1 MLKTSF
7 KEANIGLFRQDP
19 ITEQML
25 AGALGSDLEL
35 SGRLLEDLGLKSL
48 LGRVVRTTTV
58 GARGLLGLR
67 FAKTFAMIAYEGA
80 AATDCS
86 FDERQGLVAGCLFSI
101 LGRSHA
107 INLGSQEDDDV
118 FLIPL
123 VESWMVSA
131 AGKRMSA
138 IARHIAVDIVYMGLP
153 FSTTAGQRLSE
164 HEKIVTDAFFMA
176 LGTGTEK
183 DIQGRIYQ
191 YLNLRTDRFPTSR
204 YDIQPGFFDWK
215 VKDFDQYAK
224 TYLGTDNLLEFQV
237 YVPKTKWGYHRWFK
251 LNYTSILRKVK

>member
-1 MLKTSF
+1 
-7 KEANIGLFRQDP
+7 
-19 ITEQML
+19 
-25 AGALGSDLEL
+25 
-35 SGRLLEDLGLKSL
+35 
-48 LGRVVRTTTV
+48 
-58 GARGLLGLR
+58 
-67 FAKTFAMIAYEGA
+67 MIAYEGA

-86 FDERQGLVAGCLFSI
+86 FDERQGIVAGCLFSI

-123 VESWMVSA
+123 VESWMDSA
-131 AGKRMSA
+131 AGKKMSTV
-138 IARHIAVDIVYMGLP
+138 ARHIAIDVVYMDLL
-153 FSTTAGQRLSE
+153 FSTTAGQRLTE
-164 HEKIVTDAFFMA
+164 HEKIVADAFFMA

-224 TYLGTDNLLEFQV
+224 TYLDMDNLLEFQV
-237 YVPKTKWGYHRWFK
+237 YVPKTKLGYQRWFK
-251 LNYTSILRKVK
+251 MNYTSILRKVK